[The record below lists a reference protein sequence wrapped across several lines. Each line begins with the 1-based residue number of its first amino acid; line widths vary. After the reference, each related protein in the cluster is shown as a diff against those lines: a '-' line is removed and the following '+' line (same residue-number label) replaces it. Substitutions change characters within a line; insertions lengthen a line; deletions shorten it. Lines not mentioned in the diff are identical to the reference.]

1 MFYNQDTG
9 NPRFDMSRNL
19 AGRVRFNPANPDFPN
34 LTWQNA
40 LSSLTSSVAQVPTPY
55 AFANKYERRTPY
67 SLQYLLNVQR
77 ELSRDVVLEAGYLG
91 SVSHHLEML
100 RAANESLPG
109 TVGSVVSRA
118 PYPTFGR
125 IQLVDNGA
133 NANYNAVS
141 AKVTKRYSQG
151 LTLLASY
158 TYAKSLDVSSG
169 IRVQG
174 DDTLFPANSYCVRCE
189 YGLSAFDTRQRFV
202 ATGLWDLP
210 VGKGKQVNISNKV
223 ANAVV
228 GDWQVGSIV
237 TLQSGFPITPNIGGT
252 DRSGTGGG
260 FDRPNATGVSPYLD
274 NPTPSKWFNLAA
286 FTVPTP
292 GTYGNVGPEFGGR
305 TGRGGVRFLP
315 PQGLQ
320 DDGKAAAGI
329 PLGVVQRR
337 QPPGVGHAQHQRQQR
352 RFVRHHHRYPPEHAA
367 DAVGAEVR
375 VLAGNPVGQAIV
387 FGGLSISTGWE
398 TRRISLIPRCP
409 WWAGFSLSIRAHR
422 LSGPTHSP

>member
-1 MFYNQDTG
+1 VFYNQDTG

-77 ELSRDVVLEAGYLG
+77 ELSRDLVLEAGYLG
-91 SVSHHLEML
+91 SVSRHLEML

-174 DDTLFPANSYCVRCE
+174 DDTLFPANSYCVKCE

-202 ATGLWDLP
+202 ATGLWDVP
-210 VGKGKQVNISNKV
+210 VGKGKKVNISNKV
-223 ANAVV
+223 VNVAL
-228 GDWQVGSIV
+228 GDWQMGSIV

-274 NPTPSKWFNLAA
+274 NPTTSKWFNLAA

-292 GTYGNVGPEFGGR
+292 GTYGNVGRNSVVGP
-305 TGRGGVRFLP
+305 
-315 PQGLQ
+315 
-320 DDGKAAAGI
+320 
-329 PLGVVQRR
+329 GVV
-337 QPPGVGHAQHQRQQR
+337 A
-352 RFVRHHHRYPPEHAA
+352 F
-367 DAVGAEVR
+367 D
-375 VLAGNPVGQAIV
+375 
-387 FGGLSISTGWE
+387 
-398 TRRISLIPRCP
+398 
-409 WWAGFSLSIRAHR
+409 FSLHKDFKITETHR
-422 LSGPTHSP
+422 LEYRWELFNAANHPVWATPNTNANSAGSFGSITGTRLSMRQMQMALKYVF